1 MRTET
6 RPKSSP
12 RESATVDAAKRR
24 QTGYGLPCAKCH
36 KYFPADVEFCPV
48 CQAAERVAPV
58 AARKVPSVQPV
69 QSSAKLVQQTEEF
82 SKQLEIPAFASAVA
96 APVKVYVEDRHV
108 EDRHAK
114 DRHAKEHHAADRPDQ
129 DRRDQDRRR
138 ESRESIGTPTPVQTS
153 ADPMTNRTAAGQ
165 DAKRQSP
172 TFADR
177 AEKIDLSV
185 APAPLLTAEPQI
197 YAADSSAVGGDAAP
211 LVPNRSRLLDL
222 LTVALGIVVAA
233 CAIWLSALVG
243 LRLMSPQSTDPTHQT
258 KSAGAAESTAASTTV
273 AQTAA
278 PAEPAAPPATAATAG
293 TSSPAGSSP
302 AASPSEAQAPAAAPG
317 ADNRPTDEKQLPS
330 APSSLRSEK
339 QNKKAGETER
349 SSSRTPPRIFALSP
363 EVAEST
369 LITRVEPE
377 YPDEARSK
385 GLQGAVVLDLH
396 IAKDGKVMGVDVVTG
411 QPVLAEAATAAVK
424 QWRFQPHTINGSRVE
439 MQTRIAL
446 RFALPGS

>member
-12 RESATVDAAKRR
+12 GKSATVDAAKRQ

-96 APVKVYVEDRHV
+96 APVQVYVEGGHV

-114 DRHAKEHHAADRPDQ
+114 DRHAANRPDQ

-243 LRLMSPQSTDPTHQT
+243 LRLMSPQSTDPTHQAR
-258 KSAGAAESTAASTTV
+258 SAGTAESTAASTTA

-278 PAEPAAPPATAATAG
+278 PAEAAAPPATAATAG

-396 IAKDGKVMGVDVVTG
+396 IAKDGTVTGVDVVTG

-446 RFALPGS
+446 RFALPGY